1 LFSLTAATR
10 AGEVAL
16 IQSGVT
22 MQQAFVG
29 IDVGTSSAR
38 AGIFDEN
45 GSLLATARHP
55 ITVWHEAG
63 SVVEQS
69 SPEIWA
75 ACATSVRA
83 AMAEA
88 AIPAS
93 AVRGIGFDA
102 TCSLVVLD
110 PAGRPLTVSSSG
122 DIRRN
127 VIVWMDHRA
136 IAEARGVNETQDDVL
151 RYVGGS
157 ISPEMEIPKL
167 LWLKRHLPSTY
178 RSAGHFF
185 DLADYLSF
193 RATGSLARSMCT
205 LACKWNYLA
214 HEQRWSGEYFER
226 VGLGDLA
233 ADKYAKIGSEIVAPG
248 TPLRTGLT
256 TSAARDLGL
265 LEGTPVGA
273 SLIDAH
279 AGGVGTIGGP
289 GKSGEAVD
297 VCRRLAYIMGTS
309 ACIMATTSAPRFV
322 PGVWGPYYSGMVPG
336 FWLNEGGQSAAGA
349 AIDHLIKSHPAHG
362 EAVAVARAAG
372 MEIPEFLE
380 RRIVSRVT
388 NLGEAALFARD
399 IHVLP
404 EFLGNRS
411 PFADPDARAVVAGMD
426 LDADIGSMER
436 LFVSGLCGLAYG
448 LADVVDAFRSHGV
461 DSDMMVI
468 SGGAGRSPLVRQIM
482 ADTTGLTIAVP
493 ETQEPVL
500 LGAAMLGAVAGKS
513 RASIGEAMAAMS
525 AIGRLSEASA
535 SAMADFHRTKRRVH
549 GLMRKL
555 DSESRDAMRGIAA
568 GAELDAKSF

>member
-1 LFSLTAATR
+1 
-10 AGEVAL
+10 
-16 IQSGVT
+16 

-69 SPEIWA
+69 SSGIWD
-75 ACATSVRA
+75 ACVASVRA

-88 AIPAS
+88 TLPAS
-93 AVRGIGFDA
+93 AIKGIGFDA
-102 TCSLVVLD
+102 TCSLVVVD
-110 PAGRPLTVSSSG
+110 AAGNPLTVSTSG
-122 DIRRN
+122 DERRN

-136 IAEARGVNETQDDVL
+136 IAEARRVNETRDDVL

-167 LWLKRHLPSTY
+167 LWLKRYLPSTY
-178 RSAGHFF
+178 YAAGHFF

-193 RATGSLARSMCT
+193 RATGSSSRSMCT

-214 HEQRWSGEYFER
+214 HEQRWSGSYFER
-226 VGLGDLA
+226 IGLGDLA
-233 ADKYAKIGSEIVAPG
+233 SDRYARIGQEIVAPG
-248 TPLRTGLT
+248 TPLGAGLT
-256 TSAARDLGL
+256 NSAARDFGL

-279 AGGVGTIGGP
+279 AGGVGTIGGRA
-289 GKSGEAVD
+289 KSGEPVD

-309 ACIMATTSAPRFV
+309 ACIMATTREPRFV
-322 PGVWGPYYSGMVPG
+322 PGVWGPYFSGMVPG

-349 AIDHLIKSHPAHG
+349 AIDHLVRSHPAYN
-362 EAVAVARAAG
+362 ETVAAAHAAG
-372 MEIPEFLE
+372 MEVLEYLE
-380 RRIVSRVT
+380 RRIVSRAT
-388 NLGEAALFARD
+388 RLGEAALLARD

-426 LDADIGSMER
+426 LDADVGSIER
-436 LFVSGLCGLAYG
+436 LFVAGLCGLAYG
-448 LADVVDAFRSHGV
+448 LADVVEAFRSHGV
-461 DSDMMVI
+461 ESDMMVI

-482 ADTTGLTIAVP
+482 ADTTGLTVAVP

-500 LGAAMLGAVAGKS
+500 LGAAMLGAVAAKS
-513 RASIGEAMAAMS
+513 RGSIGEAMASMS
-525 AIGRLSEASA
+525 AISRLSEPTAPG
-535 SAMADFHRTKRRVH
+535 MAEFHRTKRKVH

-555 DSESRDAMRGIAA
+555 DLESREAMQRIASIA
-568 GAELDAKSF
+568 GPDMKN

>member
-1 LFSLTAATR
+1 
-10 AGEVAL
+10 
-16 IQSGVT
+16 

-63 SVVEQS
+63 SVAEQS
-69 SPEIWA
+69 SSGIWE
-75 ACATSVRA
+75 ACAASVRA
-83 AMAEA
+83 AMVEA
-88 AIPAS
+88 TLPAS
-93 AVRGIGFDA
+93 AIRGIGFDA
-102 TCSLVVLD
+102 TCSLVVVD
-110 PAGRPLTVSSSG
+110 AAGNPLTVSTSG
-122 DIRRN
+122 DERRN

-136 IAEARGVNETQDDVL
+136 IAEARQVNETRDDVL

-178 RSAGHFF
+178 YAASHFF

-193 RATGSLARSMCT
+193 RATGSTSRSMCT

-214 HEQRWSGEYFER
+214 HEQRWSDSYFER
-226 VGLGDLA
+226 IGLGDLA
-233 ADKYAKIGSEIVAPG
+233 TDQYARIGQEIVAPG
-248 TPLRTGLT
+248 TPLGAGLT
-256 TSAARDLGL
+256 SSAAHDFGL

-279 AGGVGTIGGP
+279 AGGVGTIGGRS
-289 GKSGEAVD
+289 KSGEPVD

-309 ACIMATTSAPRFV
+309 ACIMATTRERCFV
-322 PGVWGPYYSGMVPG
+322 PGVWGPYFSGMVPG

-349 AIDHLIKSHPAHG
+349 AIDHLVRSHPAYN
-362 EAVAVARAAG
+362 ETVAAAHAAG
-372 MEIPEFLE
+372 MEVLEFLE
-380 RRIVSRVT
+380 RRIVSRAT
-388 NLGEAALFARD
+388 RLGEAALLARD

-426 LDADIGSMER
+426 LDTDVGSIER
-436 LFVSGLCGLAYG
+436 LFVAGLCGLAYG
-448 LADVVDAFRSHGV
+448 LADVVEAFRSHGV
-461 DSDMMVI
+461 ESDMMVI

-482 ADTTGLTIAVP
+482 ADTTGLTVAVP

-500 LGAAMLGAVAGKS
+500 LGAAMLGAVAAKS
-513 RASIGEAMAAMS
+513 RGSISEAMASMS
-525 AIGRLSEASA
+525 AISRLSEPTAPG
-535 SAMADFHRTKRRVH
+535 MAEFHRTKRKVH

-555 DSESRDAMRGIAA
+555 DLESREAMRAIGSPA
-568 GAELDAKSF
+568 GLNAKN

>member
-1 LFSLTAATR
+1 
-10 AGEVAL
+10 
-16 IQSGVT
+16 
-22 MQQAFVG
+22 MKQAFIGV
-29 IDVGTSSAR
+29 DVGTTSAR
-38 AGIFDEN
+38 AGVFDEK

-63 SVVEQS
+63 SVAEQS
-69 SPEIWA
+69 SSEIWA
-75 ACATSVRA
+75 ACAASVRA

-88 AIPAS
+88 AIAPS
-93 AVRGIGFDA
+93 AVKGMGFDA

-110 PAGRPLTVSSSG
+110 AAANPLTVSSSG
-122 DIRRN
+122 DERRN

-136 IAEARGVNETQDDVL
+136 LAEARHINDTGDDVL

-167 LWLKRHLPSTY
+167 LWLKRNLPSTY
-178 RSAGHFF
+178 RSAGHFL

-193 RATGSLARSMCT
+193 RATGSTVRSMCT

-214 HEQRWSGEYFER
+214 HEQRWSESYFKR
-226 VGLGDLA
+226 IGLGDLA
-233 ADKYAKIGSEIVAPG
+233 SDRYARIGREIVAPG
-248 TPLRTGLT
+248 TPLGDGLT
-256 TSAARDLGL
+256 KSAAHDFGL

-279 AGGVGTIGGP
+279 AGGVGTIGAG
-289 GKSGEAVD
+289 GKSGEPVD

-309 ACIMATTSAPRFV
+309 ACIMATTSTACYV

-349 AIDHLIKSHPAHG
+349 AIDHLVRSHPGYNETVAAAH
-362 EAVAVARAAG
+362 AAG
-372 MEIPEFLE
+372 MEILEYLE
-380 RRIVSRVT
+380 RRSVSRAGS
-388 NLGEAALFARD
+388 LGEAALFARY

-411 PFADPDARAVVAGMD
+411 PFADPDARAIVAGMD

-436 LFVSGLCGLAYG
+436 LFVAGLCGLAYG
-448 LADVVDAFRSHGV
+448 LADVVEAFRSHGV
-461 DSDMMVI
+461 DSDLMVI
-468 SGGAGRSPLVRQIM
+468 SGGAGRSALVRQIM

-493 ETQEPVL
+493 ETPEPVL
-500 LGAAMLGAVAGKS
+500 LGAAMLGAVAGRS
-513 RASIGEAMAAMS
+513 CGSIGEAMASMS
-525 AIGRLSEASA
+525 AIGRLTESTAPG
-535 SAMADFHRTKRRVH
+535 MADFHRTKRRVH

-555 DSESRDAMRGIAA
+555 DRESRDAMQGIETIA
-568 GAELDAKSF
+568 GVGTKN